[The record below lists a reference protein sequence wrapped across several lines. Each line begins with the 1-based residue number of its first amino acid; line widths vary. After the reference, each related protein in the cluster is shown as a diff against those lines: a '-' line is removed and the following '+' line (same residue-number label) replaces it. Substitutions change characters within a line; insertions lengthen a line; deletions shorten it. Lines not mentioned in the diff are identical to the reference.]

1 MPSKINWPEAV
12 KPLIKKYK
20 GKQHP
25 LEYKNIY
32 QLVVMVV
39 LSAQDSDKN
48 VNRLAPKLFDAFP
61 NMQALA
67 KATPEILFPFI
78 RVRNFANKA
87 NWLVDAA
94 RKIKTDKNIPLTH
107 DELTKLKG
115 IGTKSAN
122 VILREAGK
130 PAEGVIVDLH
140 VVRVATRLGIASGT
154 DPKKIEQQITEELP
168 KKQWDAGMS
177 MSFLGRE
184 ICRPKPMCEI
194 CLMKEVCLYYRTVV
208 LKKNK
213 K

>member
-48 VNRLAPKLFDAFP
+48 VNRLAQKLFDAFP

-94 RKIKTDKNIPLTH
+94 RKIKPIKIFR
-107 DELTKLKG
+107 
-115 IGTKSAN
+115 
-122 VILREAGK
+122 LRM
-130 PAEGVIVDLH
+130 
-140 VVRVATRLGIASGT
+140 
-154 DPKKIEQQITEELP
+154 
-168 KKQWDAGMS
+168 MS
-177 MSFLGRE
+177 L
-184 ICRPKPMCEI
+184 
-194 CLMKEVCLYYRTVV
+194 L
-208 LKKNK
+208 N
-213 K
+213 